1 MVASPGCDDNRARP
15 ARDDPTVWSFEPGCC
30 HCRWSETVD
39 PIAPK
44 VVVGTANQDGATIVD
59 ERATMDMNLEVVVIP
74 VADVDRALRFYQ
86 GLGWR
91 VDADFETGPEFRIV
105 QLTPPGSRCSIHI
118 GRGLTPAA
126 AGSVQGTYL
135 VVPDLEKARAE
146 LIGHGAE
153 VSEVFHRVYDSGTPQ
168 EVAGPAPNGAS
179 YGSYATFSDPDGNG
193 WLLQEVRERL
203 PGR

>member
-1 MVASPGCDDNRARP
+1 MN
-15 ARDDPTVWSFEPGCC
+15 
-30 HCRWSETVD
+30 
-39 PIAPK
+39 PIAWE
-44 VVVGTANQDGATIVD
+44 VV
-59 ERATMDMNLEVVVIP
+59 MDMKLEVVVIP
-74 VADVDRALRFYQ
+74 VTDVDRALGFYQ

-105 QLTPPGSRCSIHI
+105 QLTPPGSECSIHI
-118 GRGLTPAA
+118 GRGVTPAP

-135 VVPDLEKARAE
+135 VVQDLEKARAE
-146 LIGHGAE
+146 LIGQGAE
-153 VSEVFHRVYDSGTPQ
+153 VSGIFHRVYDSGTPEQ
-168 EVAGPAPNGAS
+168 LDGPAPDGAS